1 MLWVGLGVVA
11 LVLLHLIH
19 REIQRRN
26 FRGAKQL
33 SLVLILILIPFALF
47 SIFWLVLFLMAM
59 FRVYGVI
66 GLGITLLFIAGFVKL
81 VLRFAS

>member
-19 REIQRRN
+19 REIQHRN
-26 FRGAKQL
+26 FRGAKRL
-33 SLVLILILIPFALF
+33 SLVLILILMPFALF
-47 SIFWLVLFLMAM
+47 SAFWLVLFLAAM

-81 VLRFAS
+81 ILRFAS